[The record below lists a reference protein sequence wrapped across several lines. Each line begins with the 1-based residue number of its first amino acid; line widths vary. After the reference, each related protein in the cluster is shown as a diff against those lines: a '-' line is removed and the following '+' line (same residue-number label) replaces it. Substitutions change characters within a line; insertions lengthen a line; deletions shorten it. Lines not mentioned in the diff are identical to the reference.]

1 MVYGHERRPKVT
13 VRTLLRKKREKTPIT
28 MLTAYDF
35 PTARL
40 LDEVGI
46 DVILVGDSVGMV
58 VLGYETTIP
67 VTLEEMVH
75 HTRAVTRA
83 RPSAMVVTDMP
94 LGSYHIDEKESVR
107 NALRCIKEAGA
118 DAVKIEGGRNRVPL
132 IERMIDAQVPVMG
145 HIGLTPQSYLL
156 EGGYVRPKHPEQKDE
171 LLADA
176 EALAAAG
183 CFSIVLECVPAEWA
197 TLITQSVSIPT
208 IGIGSGPNCDGQ
220 VLVFHDLVGLTPFP
234 PPPFAPRLADVYS
247 QMKEAVLAYKM
258 KVETGTLFERDV
270 DRTPREDPANDRLGK

>member
-1 MVYGHERRPKVT
+1 MVYGQDRRPKIT
-13 VRTLLRKKREKTPIT
+13 VRTLWRKKAEHTPIT

-67 VTLEEMVH
+67 VTLEEMLH

-94 LGSYHIDEKESVR
+94 LGSYHIDEKEAVR

-132 IERMIDAQVPVMG
+132 IRRMLDAQVPVMG
-145 HIGLTPQSYLL
+145 HIGLTPQSYLI
-156 EGGYVRPKHPEQKDE
+156 EGGYVRPKNPEQE
-171 LLADA
+171 EILLTDA
-176 EALAAAG
+176 VALAEAG
-183 CFSIVLECVPAEWA
+183 CFAIVLECVPEAWA
-197 TLITQSVSIPT
+197 ARITETVSIPT
-208 IGIGSGPNCDGQ
+208 IGIGSGPHCDGQ

-234 PPPFAPRLADVYS
+234 PPPFAPRYADVYQ
-247 QMKEAVLAYKM
+247 QMKEAVMRFKIE
-258 KVETGTLFERDV
+258 VEKGSLV
-270 DRTPREDPANDRLGK
+270 KDPSDESA